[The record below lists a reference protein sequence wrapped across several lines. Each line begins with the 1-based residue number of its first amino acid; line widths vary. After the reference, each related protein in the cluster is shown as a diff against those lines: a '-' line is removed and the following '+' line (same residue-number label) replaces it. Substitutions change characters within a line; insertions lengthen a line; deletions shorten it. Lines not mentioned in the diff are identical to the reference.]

1 MYVTATPNTLC
12 APIEPK
18 TPNVSNLFNNSN
30 IKLVAHMGH
39 FDQRAVEHGFPHA
52 GALDPMGGRDFH
64 MWLPLGGQG
73 FPHVGKGI
81 SKLLGAAG
89 ARDFHWKFPT
99 HSIRGGWGSQ
109 LITTL
114 QLHINNCLLLAH
126 FFYED
131 GRNLIMKYIT

>member
-1 MYVTATPNTLC
+1 MEHKYANIECVNIGCTCMYVTATPNTLC

-18 TPNVSNLFNNSN
+18 TPNVGNLFNNSN

-109 LITTL
+109 LIT
-114 QLHINNCLLLAH
+114 A
-126 FFYED
+126 
-131 GRNLIMKYIT
+131 

>member
-52 GALDPMGGRDFH
+52 GALM
-64 MWLPLGGQG
+64 PLTQWGAGISKCGCPWGGQG

-99 HSIRGGWGSQ
+99 HSTRGGWGSQ
-109 LITTL
+109 LITT
-114 QLHINNCLLLAH
+114 
-126 FFYED
+126 
-131 GRNLIMKYIT
+131 